1 MSTPS
6 ERLEAEIWLET
17 RSPELSGAQR
27 ATFFAAVDEY
37 YTAHPTAERGPDFLA
52 TLREDDGA
60 FASILERVLR
70 DEPQRAESS
79 RSS

>member
-17 RSPELSGAQR
+17 RSPDLSDAQ
-27 ATFFAAVDEY
+27 AAAFFAAVDEY
-37 YTAHPTAERGPDFLA
+37 YAAHPTAERGPDFLA

-60 FASILERVLR
+60 FTRILEQVLT
-70 DEPQRAESS
+70 DDAESS
-79 RSS
+79 RS